1 MNAPSTHRI
10 DVINL
15 PDPRQNFEAYRAAQS
30 KAKGL
35 GLTLEEMIRRELEQ
49 RGIEVLSFVTWDYGT
64 RAAVEV
70 RRPA

>member
-1 MNAPSTHRI
+1 MNAPSTQRI

-15 PDPRQNFEAYRAAQS
+15 PDLRENYAAYRAA
-30 KAKGL
+30 KAKAESM
-35 GLTLEEMIRRELEQ
+35 GLTLEEMIRREIEK
-49 RGIEVLSFVTWDYGT
+49 RGFEVISFVTWDYGT